1 MRKLKSYHN
10 FATLQFHTF
19 TTSCLALLISLQC
32 GIFSIACAES
42 DPDSRDIGLRNSAR
56 YSVSTAREAGAAFD
70 AQRAFRMLEKQCDFG
85 PRPPGSVA
93 HRETQN
99 FLFTQLQKY
108 ANSVA
113 LQPHQYKTKTATLH
127 LNNILAEFGPSTGGE
142 TLLLAAH
149 WDTRPFADLDPKI
162 ENRDTPILGAN
173 DGASGVAVLLEI
185 ARVLKEH
192 PPPRR
197 VIIVLFDGEDYGRSV
212 KDMFI
217 GSRFFARNLG
227 KWRPDYGILLDMVGD
242 KDLALPIERYS
253 WNANRGFAEAIWQRA
268 ATLGLEPFQSRLG
281 DAIMDDHIPLI
292 EVGIPMVNII
302 DFTYPY
308 WHTVE
313 DTVDKC
319 SPKSLEIVATLVI
332 SIIYDGL

>member
-1 MRKLKSYHN
+1 MEKRWLV
-10 FATLQFHTF
+10 
-19 TTSCLALLISLQC
+19 ALLMSLHC
-32 GIFSIACAES
+32 GVFGIACAG
-42 DPDSRDIGLRNSAR
+42 PDSDNRSIGLKDSAR
-56 YSVSTAREAGAAFD
+56 ESVSTAREANAVFD
-70 AQRAFRMLEKQCDFG
+70 AHRAFNMLEKQCAFG
-85 PRPPGSVA
+85 PRPPGSVS
-93 HRETQN
+93 HTETRD
-99 FLFTQLQKY
+99 FLFTELQKY

-113 LQPHQYKTKTATLH
+113 LQPLQYKTKTGTTLH
-127 LNNILAEFGPSTGGE
+127 LNNILAEFGPPAGGE
-142 TLLLAAH
+142 ALLLAAH
-149 WDTRPFADLDPKI
+149 WDTRPFADRDPKP
-162 ENRDTPILGAN
+162 ENQDKPILGAN

-197 VIIVLFDGEDYGRSV
+197 VVIVLFDGEDYGRSV
-212 KDMFI
+212 EDMFI

-227 KWRPDYGILLDMVGD
+227 KWKPDYGILLDMIGD

-253 WNANRGFAEAIWQRA
+253 WNANRGFAEAIWRRA
-268 ATLGLEPFQSRLG
+268 ATLGLAPFQSRLG
-281 DAIMDDHIPLI
+281 DAILDDHVPLI

-308 WHTVE
+308 WHTIE

-319 SPKSLEIVATLVI
+319 SAKSLEVVATLVI

>member
-1 MRKLKSYHN
+1 MKKEWLV
-10 FATLQFHTF
+10 
-19 TTSCLALLISLQC
+19 ALLVSLYC
-32 GIFSIACAES
+32 SVFSIACAQS
-42 DPDSRDIGLRNSAR
+42 DSDNQNTGLRGSAR
-56 YSVSTAREAGAAFD
+56 NGVSTAREANAAFD
-70 AQRAFRMLEKQCDFG
+70 AQRAFDLLEKQCAFG

-93 HRETQN
+93 HKETQN
-99 FLFTQLQKY
+99 FLFTELQKY

-113 LQPHQYKTKTATLH
+113 LQPHQYKTKTTTLH

-149 WDTRPFADLDPKI
+149 WDTRPFADRDPKP
-162 ENRDTPILGAN
+162 ENRDKPILGAN

-185 ARVLKEH
+185 ARVLKER

-197 VIIVLFDGEDYGRSV
+197 VVIVLFDGEDYGRSV
-212 KDMFI
+212 EDMFI

-227 KWRPDYGILLDMVGD
+227 KWKPDYGILLDMIGD

-253 WNANRGFAEAIWQRA
+253 WNANKGFAEAIWQRA
-268 ATLGLEPFQSRLG
+268 ATLGLVPFQSRLG

>member
-1 MRKLKSYHN
+1 MRKQWFVVL
-10 FATLQFHTF
+10 FV
-19 TTSCLALLISLQC
+19 SLC
-32 GIFSIACAES
+32 CSVFGIACADS
-42 DPDSRDIGLRNSAR
+42 DSSNAKSR
-56 YSVSTAREAGAAFD
+56 STAHVNPSTSRTANAVFD
-70 AQRAFRMLEKQCDFG
+70 AQRAFAMLEKQCEFG
-85 PRPPGSVA
+85 PRPPGSAA
-93 HRETQN
+93 HKETQN
-99 FLFTQLQKY
+99 YLFTELQKY
-108 ANSVA
+108 ANSVV
-113 LQPHQYKTKTATLH
+113 LQPHQYKTGTVTLQ
-127 LNNILAEFGPSTGGE
+127 LNNILAEFGPPTGGE

-149 WDTRPFADLDPKI
+149 WDTRPFADRDPKP
-162 ENRDTPILGAN
+162 ENRDKPILGAN

-185 ARVLKEH
+185 ARVLKTH

-197 VIIVLFDGEDYGRSV
+197 VVIVLFDGEDYGRSIEN
-212 KDMFI
+212 MFI

-242 KDLALPIERYS
+242 KDLMLPIERYS
-253 WNANRGFAEAIWQRA
+253 WNANPGFAEAIWKRA
-268 ATLGLEPFQSRLG
+268 ATLGLTPFQHRVG
-281 DAIMDDHIPLI
+281 DAIMDDHVPLI

-319 SPKSLEIVATLVI
+319 SPKSLEVVATLVI